1 MVSAV
6 CLADVDIACNELK
19 NAKTQLEH
27 AIQEGGILYVLEDS
41 LHILV
46 ELTQKKRMKGTN
58 YGEGTV
64 KI

>member
-6 CLADVDIACNELK
+6 CRADVDIACNELK

>member
-1 MVSAV
+1 VVSAV